1 MVEACPTQCDF
12 GGAESIIGDRNA
24 IVEMKVA
31 PAIRRATF
39 YTGRRR
45 QAIRIVA
52 PLLRK
57 NPMTQQVTIIATL
70 YAKAGQEDALA
81 ARMHEMARATR
92 EEAGCILYELQRSI
106 DDPFEFI
113 MVEYWRDAEAVA
125 LHDASAH
132 MAALV
137 ADLPAL
143 VDRPVAVRKYTP
155 A

>member
-1 MVEACPTQCDF
+1 MVEMQ
-12 GGAESIIGDRNA
+12 GARA
-24 IVEMKVA
+24 A
-31 PAIRRATF
+31 RRVTF

-52 PLLRK
+52 PLSRK
-57 NPMTQQVTIIATL
+57 HTMTQQVTIIATL
-70 YAKAGQEDALA
+70 YARAGQEDALA
-81 ARMHEMARATR
+81 ARMHAMARATR
-92 EEAGCILYELQRSI
+92 EEAGCMLYELQRSI

-143 VDRPVAVRKYTP
+143 VQRPVVVRKYTP
-155 A
+155 AG

>member
-1 MVEACPTQCDF
+1 MRMPGWKSWAPGRRSRDVLYCWAAPGDF
-12 GGAESIIGDRNA
+12 RT
-24 IVEMKVA
+24 VA
-31 PAIRRATF
+31 PPLRRN
-39 YTGRRR
+39 
-45 QAIRIVA
+45 IM
-52 PLLRK
+52 
-57 NPMTQQVTIIATL
+57 NPQVTIIATL

-81 ARMHEMARATR
+81 ARMQEMTSETR
-92 EEAGCILYELQRSI
+92 KEAGCILYELQRSN
-106 DDPFEFI
+106 DDPREFI

-155 A
+155 AG

>member
-1 MVEACPTQCDF
+1 
-12 GGAESIIGDRNA
+12 
-24 IVEMKVA
+24 MKAA
-31 PAIRRATF
+31 PAARGATF
-39 YTGRRR
+39 YTGWRR
-45 QAIRIVA
+45 QAIRFVA
-52 PLLRK
+52 PLFRK
-57 NPMTQQVTIIATL
+57 TTMTQQVTIVASL
-70 YAKAGQEDALA
+70 YARPGQEDALA

-92 EEAGCILYELQRSI
+92 EEAGCILYDLQRSL

-143 VDRPVAVRKYTP
+143 VDRPVSVRKYTP
-155 A
+155 AG